1 MDFLSLYFYL
11 MFLGIDLILL
21 KFPRDFLFRLIWDVL
36 LIFLVYN
43 MKQYEYIFLF
53 FLGIKSETKSVRVY
67 HYHEADR
74 TKISTFVPC

>member
-11 MFLGIDLILL
+11 MFLGIYLILL

-43 MKQYEYIFLF
+43 MKQYEDIFF
-53 FLGIKSETKSVRVY
+53 
-67 HYHEADR
+67 
-74 TKISTFVPC
+74 